1 MDINCSNQF
10 WDKLSCCAPWDY
22 IYSLLRPICLQLC
35 MLLSN
40 YCQQLANAWHKAKG
54 VYIHADALAA
64 HKQCDIAAVDRTT
77 CLSKCLQV
85 TVTCED
91 NLITPCISNFCRWDL
106 SFHIISSLSLLSLLT
121 DIVKTGHM
129 KSPRRN
135 RRADRECITFIS
147 DTLAGR
153 QTFQLD
159 LLSDLYSQLKEP
171 TSVIICLWIC
181 VLTLQQ
187 M

>member
-1 MDINCSNQF
+1 MAINSSNQF
-10 WDKLSCCAPWDY
+10 WDKPSCCAPWDY

-40 YCQQLANAWHKAKG
+40 YCQQLANAWHKAKV

-106 SFHIISSLSLLSLLT
+106 SFHIISSLSLLPLLT
-121 DIVKTGHM
+121 DIVKTVSRNFSIFIGSNLLFM
-129 KSPRRN
+129 QIQPRVL
-135 RRADRECITFIS
+135 IS
-147 DTLAGR
+147 VTILVPG
-153 QTFQLD
+153 
-159 LLSDLYSQLKEP
+159 LLIY
-171 TSVIICLWIC
+171 
-181 VLTLQQ
+181 